1 MDENGEHNVKQN
13 KTDHKDRC
21 HTFFP
26 HMWTLEKG
34 NPKGVVDRP
43 PGRVRR
49 S

>member
-21 HTFFP
+21 HTFP

-34 NPKGVVDRP
+34 NPMGVVDRP